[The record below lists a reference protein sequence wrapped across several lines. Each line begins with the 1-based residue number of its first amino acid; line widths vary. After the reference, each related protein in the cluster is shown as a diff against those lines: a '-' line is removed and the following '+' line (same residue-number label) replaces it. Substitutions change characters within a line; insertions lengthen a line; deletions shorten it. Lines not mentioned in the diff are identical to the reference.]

1 MILDAT
7 DLILGR
13 MTSFVT
19 KKALLGER
27 IDIVNCENAIIT
39 GNKDQ
44 IFVKYRN
51 RRRRGI
57 PAKGPFFPTLPDMFV
72 KRTVRG
78 MLPYK
83 KEKGEIALKR
93 IKCYIGVP
101 AQFKDKKFETIVKA
115 NITKVPSLKYLKV
128 ENICKEFGAKW

>member
-1 MILDAT
+1 MIIDAN

-13 MTSFVT
+13 IASFVA

-27 IDIVNCENAIIT
+27 VDIVNCENALIT

-44 IFVKYRN
+44 IFEKYKN
-51 RRRRGI
+51 KKRRGI
-57 PAKGPFFPTLPDMFV
+57 PAKGPFFPKMPDMFV

-83 KEKGEIALKR
+83 KEKGEKALKR

-128 ENICKEFGAKW
+128 KDICKEFDAKW